1 VREGRHGVRERQFVL
16 CVLFV
21 CDDTICNC
29 VVAEMAGGGVYGSI
43 RRYTYV
49 HSLVDLY

>member
-1 VREGRHGVRERQFVL
+1 VREGRHGVRRFVL
-16 CVLFV
+16 RVLW
-21 CDDTICNC
+21 DDF

-49 HSLVDLY
+49 RSLVDLY